1 MAANNGDLVQ
11 SLIEGGLTP
20 QAARIIGNVL
30 ANAASPSYSK
40 GNDEADVTPTEKLR
54 LIDADT
60 RRYTLTNLDFS
71 RSSPFQERLTSSPGQ
86 YAGPPED
93 HPYKDSQPVTSAA
106 PLASP
111 RVQGEGYVRVENVV
125 EGNAAV
131 SKVSL
136 RLRREEGSHLRIDP
150 STKFLD
156 AVNFFGRSE
165 TPQFLGA
172 EFIEGE
178 QGTEL
183 VISLRNLESRN
194 VLLANGQQQ
203 NLFAFPDGAA
213 STPADPFL
221 RHSDAS
227 PFMRNSVFPAANAAA
242 ARNAIGAM
250 DSAFIYQEGNW
261 TPFLLML
268 DVGGGV
274 QQGSQ
279 VNHPTENSGKFVR
292 IGRLVHVTARVRIAN
307 SGFMVGAVAIANLP
321 IPVGSGFGGTGW
333 NSASA
338 GSISFQSGFNWSNGF
353 GGPPDSCY
361 PQNGTNYC
369 VLTQMRTGEENFR
382 FVRGFA
388 VQEREIQFMMHLA
401 YYLLV

>member
-11 SLIEGGLTP
+11 ALIEGGLAP

-30 ANAASPSYSK
+30 ANAASPAYSK
-40 GNDEADVTPTEKLR
+40 GNDEADATPTEQLR

-86 YAGPPED
+86 YAGLPED

-131 SKVSL
+131 SKISL

-156 AVNFFGRSE
+156 AVNFIGRSE

-183 VISLRNLESRN
+183 VISLRNLESRT
-194 VLLANGQQQ
+194 VILASGQRQD
-203 NLFAFPDGAA
+203 LFAFPDGPA
-213 STPADPFL
+213 TNPADPFL
-221 RHSDAS
+221 RYSEAS
-227 PFMRNSVFPAANAAA
+227 GFMRGNVFPAADAAA
-242 ARNAIGAM
+242 ARAALGVL
-250 DSAFIYQEGNW
+250 DSSFSYQEGNW
-261 TPFLLML
+261 TPSLLMIN
-268 DVGGGV
+268 VGGGV
-274 QQGSQ
+274 DQGSQ
-279 VNHPTENSGKFVR
+279 TYPSQNSGKFVR
-292 IGRLVHVTARVRIAN
+292 IGRLVHATARVRVVN
-307 SGFMVGAVAIANLP
+307 SGFMVGAVCISGLP
-321 IPVGSGFGGTGW
+321 FIVGSGLGGTGT
-333 NSASA
+333 NFASA
-338 GSISFQSGFNWSNGF
+338 GSISFQTGFNWGNG
-353 GGPPDSCY
+353 GGGAPNGCY
-361 PQNGTNYC
+361 PQDGTTYC

-382 FVRGFA
+382 FLPGFA
-388 VQEREIQFMMHLA
+388 VQARTIDFMMHLA
-401 YYLLV
+401 YYLTV